1 MTAEVTRAARL
12 TPDQLTAVLALA
24 HATEAADGSPP
35 LSEQTLLR
43 LRHAAA
49 DGVHLL
55 VNDGRDGYGY
65 VASDGVAELV
75 IAPARRGH
83 GLGRA
88 LTGAALAASGGTLE
102 VWSHGDHPAAAA
114 LARSFGFARTRV
126 LVRMR
131 RPLAEPL
138 PALELPPGVAVR
150 AFRPDHDEE
159 AWLRVNAR
167 AFASHPEQGRMTM
180 DDLRRR
186 MAEPWFDPAGFLLAE
201 RDGELIGFHWTKI
214 HEDGLGEI
222 YVLGIDPAAQGI
234 RLARPLAIAGLEWLR
249 SAGVEVAMLYVD
261 ESNPRAVAL
270 YEKLGFTPWTTDVTY
285 RREPA
290 AGPVAAAGA

>member
-1 MTAEVTRAARL
+1 VTAEVTRAARL

-24 HATEAADGSPP
+24 QAAEAADGSPP

-43 LRHAAA
+43 LRHAAI

-55 VNDGRDGYGY
+55 VNDGRDGYGH
-65 VASDGVAELV
+65 VASDGAAELV
-75 IAPARRGH
+75 IAPAVRGR

-88 LTGAALAASGGTLE
+88 LTHAALAASAGTLE

-126 LVRMR
+126 LTRMR

-150 AFRPDHDEE
+150 AFRPGHDEE

-167 AFASHPEQGRMTM
+167 AFASHPEQGRMTL
-180 DDLRRR
+180 DDLRLR
-186 MAEPWFDPAGFLLAE
+186 MAEPWFAPAGFLLAE
-201 RDGELIGFHWTKI
+201 RAAELVGFHWTKI

-285 RREPA
+285 RREPT
-290 AGPVAAAGA
+290 AGSAAAGGA